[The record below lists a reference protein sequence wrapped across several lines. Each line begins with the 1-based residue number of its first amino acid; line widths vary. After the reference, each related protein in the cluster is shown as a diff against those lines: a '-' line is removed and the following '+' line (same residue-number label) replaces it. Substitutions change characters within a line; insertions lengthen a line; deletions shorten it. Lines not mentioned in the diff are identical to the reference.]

1 MQPTC
6 SDNTLQACQGPSQ
19 FYQKAMITTPPADLH
34 LPDLTFTPLPPTS
47 ELFLPA
53 YTLLTDSVAQLRS
66 TLTLSL
72 LYSQPHLTLP
82 PTLLT
87 AVYLLRTQEYLS
99 MTVILFTGYVIAVL
113 SACGYLSYGYIER
126 AEWMGSRSGLV
137 ATVGEDRKREVV
149 GALWGEEVIGVV
161 VFEREGGD
169 GVIYGWTVRL
179 RYRGKGVGRG
189 LLEKVAGICGGRV
202 RFAEDHVHSYRLPRI
217 PAMFNEVFDKREAK
231 AQTMLEDVLKSQ

>member
-1 MQPTC
+1 MTK
-6 SDNTLQACQGPSQ
+6 TLLAD
-19 FYQKAMITTPPADLH
+19 PP
-34 LPDLTFTPLPPTS
+34 LPDLTFTPLSPTS
-47 ELFLPA
+47 EHFLRA

-87 AVYLLRTQEYLS
+87 AVYLLRTQEHLS
-99 MTVILFTGYVIAVL
+99 MTVILFAGYVIAVL

-126 AEWMGSRSGLV
+126 AEWMGSQSGLA
-137 ATVGEDRKREVV
+137 ATFGGDRKREVV
-149 GALWGEEVIGVV
+149 GALWGEEIIGVV
-161 VFEREGGD
+161 IFEREGGD
-169 GVIYGWTVRL
+169 EVGVIYGWTVRL

-189 LLEKVAGICGGRV
+189 LLEKVAEVCGGRV

-217 PAMFNEVFDKREAK
+217 PAMFNKVFDKREIR
-231 AQTMLEDVLKSQ
+231 AQKMLEDVLKS